1 MPKQK
6 KEIKYKKE
14 QEEIFEKLLN
24 IIDTNGNKTFTL
36 YEIDNNEN
44 KQKEIYDLV
53 SDIKKYFSTYNIGGI
68 TEPNRYKRTWL
79 SIIRQLLK
87 RKYNV
92 ISGDLTITDNNNE
105 KVRTRIYTLVEK

>member
-36 YEIDNNEN
+36 YEIDNDEN
-44 KQKEIYDLV
+44 KQKKIY
-53 SDIKKYFSTYNIGGI
+53 
-68 TEPNRYKRTWL
+68 E
-79 SIIRQLLK
+79 
-87 RKYNV
+87 
-92 ISGDLTITDNNNE
+92 
-105 KVRTRIYTLVEK
+105 

>member
-14 QEEIFEKLLN
+14 QEEIFEKLLK

-36 YEIDNNEN
+36 YEIDNDEN
-44 KQKEIYDLV
+44 KQKEIFDLV
-53 SDIKKYFSTYNIGGI
+53 DDIKKYFSSYNIGGLK
-68 TEPNRYKRTWL
+68 EPKRYKRTWL

-87 RKYNV
+87 KKYQV
-92 ISGDLTITDNNNE
+92 ISGDLTLTKNE
-105 KVRTRIYTLVEK
+105 KKIRTRIYTLIDK